1 MNGVAM
7 AVDGTYRI
15 SGEAMGT
22 VLEGTL
28 ELTSTGSKLTGTARV
43 GRQVIELQ
51 QPMSAL
57 LTRANGDSFTA
68 DVTAPTPMGNVKLK
82 MTGKVSGDKISGTLK
97 TMMVNAKYE
106 GTRV

>member
-43 GRQVIELQ
+43 GRQVIELKNGK
-51 QPMSAL
+51 
-57 LTRANGDSFTA
+57 ANGDSFTA